1 MVRRQCTGRYHT
13 RHTFSPMKFSNPLW
27 QRLCAPIRGLWWCAY
42 PRQHLW
48 ADVLAGVVV
57 AVLVLPQS
65 MAYALLAGL
74 PAQAGLYVSIL
85 PVLAYALVGSSMT
98 QAVGPVAITAI
109 VTFSVLSPIAE
120 PGSATY
126 LGLAAALALM
136 SGLLVLAF
144 GVLRLG
150 FLASLL
156 SRPVVSGFISGSAWL
171 ILISQ
176 LKLLLGVAATGVGA
190 WGQLSAALAQLPQ
203 AHLPTVAMASVSVV
217 VLVAARTV
225 LAHVLVRLGL
235 ARAVANSSNSK
246 GTRRTTISATA
257 AVVVWQLDLR
267 HGVAVVGAV
276 KQGLPDLGLTLP
288 GLRELGALV
297 GPALILAFIGT
308 VQNIAMTQALA
319 IKNHE
324 RVNPNQELVG
334 LGLSNVV
341 ASVAGGMP
349 VGGGLSR
356 TAINVAAGAQTP
368 LASVVA
374 AFAMLVLVWGGT
386 AGFARIPLPVLAASI
401 VVAALNMVDI
411 DGFRRA
417 WAYDRADA
425 LAWVGTALGV
435 LVLGLQGGIVLGIA
449 LSLATLLYRASTPH
463 IAVVGRVAGTEH
475 FRNVERHGV
484 ETLPGVL
491 FLRIDESI
499 FFGNL
504 RAIENRLMAELAK
517 LSQPRAVVLIMSA
530 VNRVDLTGL
539 EALTDLQRDLSA
551 RGVALH
557 LAEVK
562 GPVQDRMRG
571 TALLAGLMG
580 RIHLSTHGAYQ
591 QLMDCGCPPHAEDV
605 R

>member
-1 MVRRQCTGRYHT
+1 
-13 RHTFSPMKFSNPLW
+13 MKFSKPLW
-27 QRLCAPIRGLWWCAY
+27 HRLCAPMQGLWWCGY
-42 PRQHLW
+42 SRQHW
-48 ADVLAGVVV
+48 VADVVAGGVV

-65 MAYALLAGL
+65 LAYALLAGL

-109 VTFSVLSPIAE
+109 VTFSVLSPLAA
-120 PGSATY
+120 PSSVAYVGM
-126 LGLAAALALM
+126 AAALALM
-136 SGLLVLAF
+136 SGGLVLAM
-144 GVLRLG
+144 GLLRLG

-176 LKLLLGVAATGVGA
+176 LKLLLGVSAPAAGA
-190 WGQLSAALAQLPQ
+190 WDQLRATLAQLPH
-203 AHLPTVAMASVSVV
+203 AHPPTVAMALAAVGM
-217 VLVAARTV
+217 LVAARTV
-225 LAHVLVRLGL
+225 LAPVLVRAGL
-235 ARAVANSSNSK
+235 ARTAADMAV
-246 GTRRTTISATA
+246 RLVPV
-257 AVVVWQLDLR
+257 AVVVVATATVVVWKLDVR
-267 HGVAVVGAV
+267 HGVAVVGDVA
-276 KQGLPDLGLTLP
+276 QGLSGFGLTLP
-288 GLRELGALV
+288 GLDTLGGLV
-297 GPALILAFIGT
+297 VPALILAFIGT
-308 VQNIAMTQALA
+308 VQNIAMAQALA
-319 IKNHE
+319 IKRHE
-324 RVNPNQELVG
+324 RFNPNQELVG

-374 AFAMLVLVWGGT
+374 AFAMLGLVWMGT

-401 VVAALNMVDI
+401 GVAALQMVDV

-425 LAWVGTALGV
+425 LAWAGTALGV

-504 RAIENRLMAELAK
+504 RAIEARLMAELAK
-517 LSQPRAVVLIMSA
+517 LHHPHAVVLIMSA

-562 GPVQDRMRG
+562 GPVQDRMQG
-571 TALLAGLMG
+571 TALLAGLAG
-580 RIHLSTHGAYQ
+580 CIHLSTNAAFEGLAAQ
-591 QLMDCGCPPHAEDV
+591 EPVPQRPQNAATAASNPSGFSSAM
-605 R
+605 

>member
-1 MVRRQCTGRYHT
+1 MTPNR
-13 RHTFSPMKFSNPLW
+13 SLW
-27 QRLCAPIRGLWWCAY
+27 QRVCAWSDDFWWRAY
-42 PRQHLW
+42 PRQHLG
-48 ADVLAGVVV
+48 ADLLAGAVV

-65 MAYALLAGL
+65 LAYALLAGL
-74 PAQAGLYVSIL
+74 PPQAGLYVSIL
-85 PVLAYALVGSSMT
+85 PVLAYALVGSSMV

-109 VTFSVLSPIAE
+109 VTYAVLSPLAT
-120 PGSATY
+120 PGSAAY
-126 LGLAAALALM
+126 VGMAAALALM

-176 LKLLLGVAATGVGA
+176 LKLLLGVSAPGVGA
-190 WGQLSAALAQLPQ
+190 WGQLSATLVQLPH
-203 AHLPTVAMASVSVV
+203 AHLPTVALSVTTVA
-217 VLVAARTV
+217 VLVAARSALV
-225 LAHVLVRLGL
+225 PALVRWGV
-235 ARAVANSSNSK
+235 ARAAADMAVRLVPLAVVLL
-246 GTRRTTISATA
+246 ATA
-257 AVVVWQLDLR
+257 AVAVWGLDVY

-276 KQGLPDLGLTLP
+276 QQGLPELGLTLP
-288 GLRELGALV
+288 GVDTLGLLLV
-297 GPALILAFIGT
+297 PALILAFIGT
-308 VQNIAMTQALA
+308 VQNIAMAQALA
-319 IKNHE
+319 IQRRE

-356 TAINVAAGAQTP
+356 TAINMAAGAKTP

-374 AFAMLVLVWGGT
+374 AVAMLVLVWVGT
-386 AGFARIPLPVLAASI
+386 AGFARIPLPVLAATI
-401 VVAALNMVDI
+401 VVAALQMVDVAE
-411 DGFRRA
+411 FRRA

-425 LAWVGTALGV
+425 LAWAGAALGV
-435 LVLGLQGGIVLGIA
+435 LVLGLQGGIMLGIA

-504 RAIENRLMAELAK
+504 RAIEARLMSELAK
-517 LSQPRAVVLIMSA
+517 LSQPHAVVLIMSA

-562 GPVQDRMRG
+562 GPVQDRMQG
-571 TALLAGLMG
+571 TALLTALQG
-580 RIHLSTHGAYQ
+580 RIHLSANGAFQ
-591 QLMDCGCPPHAEDV
+591 VLC
-605 R
+605 

>member
-1 MVRRQCTGRYHT
+1 MTVLRSLSEHAGTLL
-13 RHTFSPMKFSNPLW
+13 K
-27 QRLCAPIRGLWWCAY
+27 GLWWRAY
-42 PRQHLW
+42 PRQHLG
-48 ADVLAGVVV
+48 ADVLAGGVV

-65 MAYALLAGL
+65 LAYALVAGL
-74 PAQAGLYVSIL
+74 PPQAGLYVSIL
-85 PVLAYALVGSSMT
+85 PVLVYALVGSSMT

-109 VTFSVLSPIAE
+109 VTFSVLSPLAV
-120 PGSATY
+120 PGSEHY
-126 LGLAAALALM
+126 VSLAAALALM
-136 SGLLVLAF
+136 SGLMVLAM

-171 ILISQ
+171 IFISQ
-176 LKLLLGVAATGVGA
+176 MKLLLGVSAPGVGA
-190 WGQLSAALAQLPQ
+190 WGQLSATVTQLPQ
-203 AHLPTVAMASVSVV
+203 AHVPTVALAVVSVA
-217 VLVAARTV
+217 VLVAARSA
-225 LAHVLVRLGL
+225 LAPLLTRWGVARGAADLAVRLVPL
-235 ARAVANSSNSK
+235 LLVAS
-246 GTRRTTISATA
+246 TTA
-257 AVVVWQLDLR
+257 AVVAWELDTK
-267 HGVAVVGAV
+267 HGVAVVGQIQ
-276 KQGLPDLGLTLP
+276 QGLPELGLTLP
-288 GLRELGALV
+288 GLSELGLLV
-297 GPALILAFIGT
+297 VPALILAFIGT
-308 VQNIAMTQALA
+308 VQNIAMSQALA
-319 IKNHE
+319 IKRRE

-374 AFAMLVLVWGGT
+374 ACAMLALVWAGT

-401 VVAALNMVDI
+401 VVAALNMVDVAE
-411 DGFRRA
+411 FRRA

-425 LAWVGTALGV
+425 LAWLGTALGV

-504 RAIENRLMAELAK
+504 RAIEARLMAELAK
-517 LSQPRAVVLIMSA
+517 LNEPRAVVLIMSA

-539 EALTDLQRDLSA
+539 EALTDLQRDLDA

-562 GPVQDRMRG
+562 GPVQDRMQG
-571 TALLAGLMG
+571 TELMVGLAG
-580 RIHLSTHGAYQ
+580 RIHLSTHAAC
-591 QLMDCGCPPHAEDV
+591 LELDRLDRRTVHPSS
-605 R
+605 